1 MGGIA
6 RQYCGGTA
14 KTMMKLIVKYAVM
27 FFVLTL
33 AGVANAV
40 DGDALLQRVDAIR
53 APAASFTFTLK
64 VEIEGDTNQEMEVS
78 IRERT
83 KGLVRYTKPAKV
95 AGRSILFVERNMWV
109 YVPGS
114 RRALRISP
122 QQRVLGGVSSAD
134 VARIVYSLDYQVDT
148 AIEDGDNITLKLIPK
163 GSSAAYGGVD
173 LLVDSTGAPQQAVF
187 FTASGRKLKTTYFE
201 DYQDILGEMRPT
213 KLRVIDHLEND
224 AVTTM
229 IYDNFERAETPAS
242 WYQPGNL
249 SRF

>member
-1 MGGIA
+1 MIQA
-6 RQYCGGTA
+6 
-14 KTMMKLIVKYAVM
+14 LIKYAVM
-27 FFVLTL
+27 FFIVAASGAAL
-33 AGVANAV
+33 AA
-40 DGDALLQRVDAIR
+40 DGDALLHKVDSIR
-53 APAASFTFTLK
+53 APSASFTFTLK
-64 VEIEGDTNQEMEVS
+64 VETEGDINHEMEVS
-78 IRERT
+78 IREHT

-134 VARIVYSLDYQVDT
+134 VARIVYSLDYQVDSLS
-148 AIEDGDNITLKLIPK
+148 EDGDNITLKLVPN
-163 GSSAAYGGVD
+163 GSSAAYGRVD
-173 LLVDSTGAPQQAVF
+173 LMVKASGAPQQAVF
-187 FTASGRKLKTTYFE
+187 FTTSGRKLKTTYFE
-201 DYQDILGEMRPT
+201 DYRDILDEMRPT

-224 AVTTM
+224 EVTTM